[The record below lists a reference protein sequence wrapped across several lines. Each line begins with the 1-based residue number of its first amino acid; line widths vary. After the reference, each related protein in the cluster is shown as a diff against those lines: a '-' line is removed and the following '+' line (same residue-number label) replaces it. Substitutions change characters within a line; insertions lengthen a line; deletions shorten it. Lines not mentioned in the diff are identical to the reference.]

1 MFLYC
6 KSEDKMSDC
15 LTKALPWPLLQV
27 GLVGFGL
34 LHV

>member
-6 KSEDKMSDC
+6 KSEDNVSDC
-15 LTKALPWPLLQV
+15 LTKAPPRPVFQVGQV
-27 GLVGFGL
+27 GLGM